1 MPLCG
6 WENPSDRRGDIIRAE
21 HSLQTTFRGGN
32 RRTHIRFVLPEAY
45 IWDRS
50 VHSPAFHERRSRL
63 KPPLAVSRLAQY
75 RGMNM
80 RIGPTNRLL
89 PWVGALLLALDPTS
103 LVHAQQK
110 TPTGTTPSAT
120 TTGATGLPTLPTL
133 TPAED
138 AQLMTDAE
146 MLVTLVFGFLG
157 VTPTATE
164 LTEFTSLIYQLLVF
178 LTILQKLGAMF
189 PPTAP

>member
-1 MPLCG
+1 
-6 WENPSDRRGDIIRAE
+6 
-21 HSLQTTFRGGN
+21 
-32 RRTHIRFVLPEAY
+32 
-45 IWDRS
+45 
-50 VHSPAFHERRSRL
+50 
-63 KPPLAVSRLAQY
+63 
-75 RGMNM
+75 M